1 MFDAPY
7 RAKERSMQ
15 HPYAIVRKAWFPALL
30 LTVALTALSCGSSG
44 GGYGGNPT
52 GPGTT
57 KELNSGNIAGGAT
70 YTHRFTTAGTYSY
83 HCIYHSPM
91 TGSVHVQASAV
102 DTLVQVNIVSSMS
115 PFPGATVKTGG
126 KVVWK
131 NNTGTTH
138 TVTSN

>member
-1 MFDAPY
+1 
-7 RAKERSMQ
+7 MQ
-15 HPYAIVRKAWFPALL
+15 HPYAIHHGTSKIARRAWFPALV
-30 LTVALTALSCGSSG
+30 LTVVLAAALSCGSSG
-44 GGYGGNPT
+44 GGYGNPT
-52 GPGTT
+52 GPGTGA
-57 KELNSGNIAGGAT
+57 KELNSGNIGAGAT

-131 NNTGTTH
+131 NNTGSTH